1 MLEIWMYAFSKNDAL
16 LFNNDMKNTV
26 TKFKQIR
33 WFIDTLNLPSI
44 NIDNMDV
51 NKMRLLMNKFLQARN
66 LDNNYNYFIEK
77 YVKDSEGDNKSIS
90 TTILDTIVSD

>member
-1 MLEIWMYAFSKNDAL
+1 
-16 LFNNDMKNTV
+16 
-26 TKFKQIR
+26 
-33 WFIDTLNLPSI
+33 
-44 NIDNMDV
+44 MDV